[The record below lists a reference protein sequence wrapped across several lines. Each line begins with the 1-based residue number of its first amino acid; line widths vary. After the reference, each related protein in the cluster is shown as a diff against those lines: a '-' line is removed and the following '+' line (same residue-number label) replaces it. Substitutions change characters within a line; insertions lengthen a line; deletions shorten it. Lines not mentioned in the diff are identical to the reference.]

1 MIRIWRMLDFKKVSV
16 MLLIMLVEASGILLL
31 PTLGAQILNVGAS
44 NGLGDAIL
52 RYGSYMVLAT
62 IATII
67 AALVSVYLTA
77 RESQGLGN
85 KLRKTMFEK
94 IMAFSQD
101 DLAKFETSTLITRTT
116 NDIMQIQLVTMMVMR
131 LIIMAPIMIL
141 VSTYFAYQTE
151 PRLAW
156 IFGITLPLITLLV
169 FIIMRKANPIFR
181 SIQRKM
187 DNLNKIFREG
197 LTGIRV
203 IRAFNTTRYEENRF
217 DEANSDFRQTNIKA
231 YTIIAFLLPSLLLL
245 VGVSNI
251 LIFTSGSSLIEV
263 GSMQVGNLTAYIQYS
278 FQILLSIL
286 FIGMLFMFLPR
297 AEVSAERVLEVLDTE
312 VSIKNVDNPQI
323 LDRDQDITLDFN
335 EVSFGFPGAERPA
348 VNNLNFSV
356 KQGETL
362 AIIGGTGSGKTTI
375 ANLIPRLYEAT
386 QGSVR
391 INGVDVKLLDQG
403 QLRERVGYA
412 TQNAVLF
419 SGTIR
424 SNLLYGKEDAT
435 DEELWRA
442 LEIAQ
447 SEFVK
452 GLPDGLDSRV
462 EQRGRNYSGGQRQ
475 RLSIARAI
483 VSQPDIYVFDD
494 TFSALDFATDARL
507 RKALKP
513 ITREAISIII
523 AQRVNTVMDADTILV
538 LENGQIVGQGTHQEL
553 LATNEVYRGIVDSQV
568 RKEPDADAIQ

>member
-1 MIRIWRMLDFKKVSV
+1 MFRIWRMLDFRRVSI
-16 MLLIMLVEASGILLL
+16 MLLIMLVEAAGILLL
-31 PTLGAQILNVGAS
+31 PTLGAAILNVGAA
-44 NGLGDAIL
+44 NGMGDAIW
-52 RYGSYMVLAT
+52 RYGSYMAISTVV
-62 IATII
+62 TII
-67 AALVSVYLTA
+67 AAIVSVFLTA

-85 KLRKTMFEK
+85 KLRKLMFDK

-131 LIIMAPIMIL
+131 LVIMAPIMIL

-156 IFGITLPLITLLV
+156 VFGITLPLISVIV

-181 SIQRKM
+181 SIQAKM

-203 IRAFNTTRYEENRF
+203 IRAFNTTKYEEDRF
-217 DEANSDFRQTNIKA
+217 DAANSDFRQTNIKA

-278 FQILLSIL
+278 FQILLAIL
-286 FIGMLFMFLPR
+286 YIGMLFMFLPR
-297 AEVSAERVLEVLDTE
+297 AEVSAERVLEVLDTD
-312 VSIKNVDNPQI
+312 VSIKNVDSPHYLEEGQE
-323 LDRDQDITLDFN
+323 ITLDFN
-335 EVSFGFPGAERPA
+335 QVSFGFPGAERPA
-348 VNNLNFSV
+348 VKDIDFSV
-356 KQGETL
+356 QQGETL

-391 INGVDVKLLDQG
+391 INGVDVKLLEQG
-403 QLRERVGYA
+403 QLREHVGYA

-447 SEFVK
+447 AEFVK
-452 GLPDGLDSRV
+452 DLTHGLDSRV

-475 RLSIARAI
+475 RLSIARVL

-494 TFSALDFATDARL
+494 TFSALDFKTDARL

-513 ITREAISIII
+513 VTRNAISIII

-538 LENGQIVGQGTHQEL
+538 LDNGQIVGQGTHQEL
-553 LATNEVYRGIVDSQV
+553 LETNEVYRGIVDYQV
-568 RKEPDADAIQ
+568 RKESDADGIK

>member
-1 MIRIWRMLDFKKVSV
+1 MFRIWRMLDFRRVSI
-16 MLLIMLVEASGILLL
+16 MLLIMLVEAAGILLL
-31 PTLGAQILNVGAS
+31 PTLGAAILNVGAA
-44 NGLGDAIL
+44 NGMGDAIW
-52 RYGSYMVLAT
+52 RYGSYMAISTVV
-62 IATII
+62 TII
-67 AALVSVYLTA
+67 AAIVSVFLTA

-85 KLRKTMFEK
+85 KLRKLMFDK

-131 LIIMAPIMIL
+131 LVIMAPIMIL

-156 IFGITLPLITLLV
+156 VFGITLPLISVIV

-181 SIQRKM
+181 SIQAKM

-203 IRAFNTTRYEENRF
+203 IRAFNTTKYEEDRF
-217 DEANSDFRQTNIKA
+217 DAANSDFRQTNIKA

-278 FQILLSIL
+278 FQILLAIL
-286 FIGMLFMFLPR
+286 YIGMLFMFLPR
-297 AEVSAERVLEVLDTE
+297 AEVSSERVLEVLDTE
-312 VSIKNVDNPQI
+312 VSIKNVDNPHQ
-323 LDRDQDITLDFN
+323 LEKGQNITLDFN

-348 VNNLNFSV
+348 VKDIDFSV
-356 KQGETL
+356 QQGETL

-391 INGVDVKLLDQG
+391 INGVDVKLLEQG
-403 QLRERVGYA
+403 QLREHVGYA

-447 SEFVK
+447 AEFVK
-452 GLPDGLDSRV
+452 DLTHGLDSRV

-475 RLSIARAI
+475 RLSIARVL

-494 TFSALDFATDARL
+494 TFSALDFKTDARL

-513 ITREAISIII
+513 VTRNAISIII

-538 LENGQIVGQGTHQEL
+538 LDNGQIVGQGTHQEL
-553 LATNEVYRGIVDSQV
+553 LETNDVYRGIVDSQV
-568 RKEPDADAIQ
+568 RKESDADGIK

>member
-1 MIRIWRMLDFKKVSV
+1 MFRIWRMLDFRRVSI
-16 MLLIMLVEASGILLL
+16 MLLIMLVEAAGILLL
-31 PTLGAQILNVGAS
+31 PTLGAAILNVGAA
-44 NGLGDAIL
+44 NGMGDAIW
-52 RYGSYMVLAT
+52 RYGSYMAISTVV
-62 IATII
+62 TII
-67 AALVSVYLTA
+67 AAIVSVFLTA

-85 KLRKTMFEK
+85 KLRKLMFDK

-131 LIIMAPIMIL
+131 LVIMAPIMIL

-156 IFGITLPLITLLV
+156 VFGITLPLISVIV

-181 SIQRKM
+181 SIQAKM

-203 IRAFNTTRYEENRF
+203 IRAFNTTKYEEDRF
-217 DEANSDFRQTNIKA
+217 DAANSDFRQTNIKA

-278 FQILLSIL
+278 FQILLAIL
-286 FIGMLFMFLPR
+286 YIGMLFMFLPR
-297 AEVSAERVLEVLDTE
+297 AEVSSERVLEVLDTE
-312 VSIKNVDNPQI
+312 VSIKNVDNPHQ
-323 LDRDQDITLDFN
+323 LEKGQDITLDFN

-348 VNNLNFSV
+348 VKDIDFSV
-356 KQGETL
+356 QQGETL

-391 INGVDVKLLDQG
+391 INGVDVKLLEQG
-403 QLRERVGYA
+403 QLREHVGYA

-447 SEFVK
+447 AEFVK
-452 GLPDGLDSRV
+452 DLTHGLDSRV

-475 RLSIARAI
+475 RLSIARVL

-494 TFSALDFATDARL
+494 TFSALDFKTDARL

-513 ITREAISIII
+513 VTRNAISIII

-538 LENGQIVGQGTHQEL
+538 LDNGQIVGQGTHQEL
-553 LATNEVYRGIVDSQV
+553 LETNDVYRGIVDSQV
-568 RKEPDADAIQ
+568 RKESDADGIK

>member
-1 MIRIWRMLDFKKVSV
+1 MFRIWRMLDFRRVSI
-16 MLLIMLVEASGILLL
+16 MLLIMLVEAAGILLL
-31 PTLGAQILNVGAS
+31 PTLGAAILNVGAA
-44 NGLGDAIL
+44 NGMGDAIW
-52 RYGSYMVLAT
+52 RYGSYMAISTVV
-62 IATII
+62 TII
-67 AALVSVYLTA
+67 AAIVSVFLTA

-85 KLRKTMFEK
+85 KLRKLMFDK

-131 LIIMAPIMIL
+131 LVIMAPIMIL

-156 IFGITLPLITLLV
+156 VFGITLPLISVIV

-181 SIQRKM
+181 SIQAKM

-203 IRAFNTTRYEENRF
+203 IRAFNTTKYEEDRF
-217 DEANSDFRQTNIKA
+217 DAANSDFRQTNIKA

-278 FQILLSIL
+278 FQILLAIL
-286 FIGMLFMFLPR
+286 YIGMLFMFLPR
-297 AEVSAERVLEVLDTE
+297 AEVSSERVLEVLDTE
-312 VSIKNVDNPQI
+312 VSIKNVDNPHQ
-323 LDRDQDITLDFN
+323 LEKGQDITLDFN

-348 VNNLNFSV
+348 VKDIDFSV
-356 KQGETL
+356 QQGETL

-391 INGVDVKLLDQG
+391 INGVDVKLLEQG
-403 QLRERVGYA
+403 QLREHVGYA

-447 SEFVK
+447 AEFVK
-452 GLPDGLDSRV
+452 DLPHGLDSRV

-475 RLSIARAI
+475 RLSIARVL

-494 TFSALDFATDARL
+494 TFSALDFKTDARL

-513 ITREAISIII
+513 VTRNAISIII

-538 LENGQIVGQGTHQEL
+538 LDNGQIVGQGTHQEL
-553 LATNEVYRGIVDSQV
+553 LETNDVYRGIVDSQV
-568 RKEPDADAIQ
+568 RKESDADGIK

>member
-1 MIRIWRMLDFKKVSV
+1 MFRIWRMLDFRRVSI
-16 MLLIMLVEASGILLL
+16 MLLIMLVEAAGILLL
-31 PTLGAQILNVGAS
+31 PTLGAAILNVGAA
-44 NGLGDAIL
+44 NGMGDAIW
-52 RYGSYMVLAT
+52 RYGSYMAISTVV
-62 IATII
+62 TII
-67 AALVSVYLTA
+67 AAIVSVFLTA

-85 KLRKTMFEK
+85 KLRKLMFDK

-131 LIIMAPIMIL
+131 LVIMAPIMIL

-156 IFGITLPLITLLV
+156 VFGITLPLISVIV

-181 SIQRKM
+181 SIQAKM

-203 IRAFNTTRYEENRF
+203 IRAFNTTKYEEDRF
-217 DEANSDFRQTNIKA
+217 DAANSDFRQTNIKA

-278 FQILLSIL
+278 FQILLAIL
-286 FIGMLFMFLPR
+286 YIGMLFMFLPR
-297 AEVSAERVLEVLDTE
+297 AEVSAERVLEVLDTD
-312 VSIKNVDNPQI
+312 VSIKNVDSPHYLEEGQE
-323 LDRDQDITLDFN
+323 ITLDFN
-335 EVSFGFPGAERPA
+335 QVSFGFPGAERPA
-348 VNNLNFSV
+348 VKDIDFSV
-356 KQGETL
+356 QQGETL

-391 INGVDVKLLDQG
+391 INGVDVKLLEQG
-403 QLRERVGYA
+403 QLREHVGYA

-447 SEFVK
+447 AEFVK
-452 GLPDGLDSRV
+452 DLTHGLDSRV

-475 RLSIARAI
+475 RLSIARVL

-494 TFSALDFATDARL
+494 TFSALDFKTDARL

-513 ITREAISIII
+513 VTRNAISIII

-538 LENGQIVGQGTHQEL
+538 LDNGQIVGQGTHQEL
-553 LATNEVYRGIVDSQV
+553 LETNDVYRGIVDSQV
-568 RKEPDADAIQ
+568 RKESDADGIK